1 MEWNEFRNYTIA
13 PSRKTS
19 IAQLENWNKMQRYAN
34 AWYRKLMKR
43 CMQIAAEL
51 IQKNTAFASLFFQ
64 CKMSLVKCAL
74 SVFVLRAMCIVHII
88 FSVHMWNMRAMNR
101 SILKMQLNELKRKMH
116 LYIMLCDAKLRWCM
130 VKQNNTKP
138 QRSNISKFP
147 KPKIYIKVIYVRI
160 VAPLPRFRA
169 MQHFCSSVAGSFG
182 SYSCFRF
189 GLIFHILRCGS
200 CRLMVLFSSL
210 RAIARACN
218 AMRGNCD
225 DFIFNEENKTL
236 ALFCLF
242 VCLRKNLC
250 RSFCLSFTRLIVL
263 LAMWFC
269 YGWNFRFCTKH
280 TCAPFNA
287 PIFALRC
294 IFTVFMCTLF
304 GWSGR
309 RNDVCLCISLCDNFQ
324 V

>member
-1 MEWNEFRNYTIA
+1 
-13 PSRKTS
+13 
-19 IAQLENWNKMQRYAN
+19 
-34 AWYRKLMKR
+34 MKR

-51 IQKNTAFASLFFQ
+51 TQKNTAFASLFFQ

-74 SVFVLRAMCIVHII
+74 SVFVLRAMCIVHLHII

-130 VKQNNTKP
+130 VKRNKTKP
-138 QRSNISKFP
+138 QRSHISKFP

-189 GLIFHILRCGS
+189 GFIFHILRCGS

-242 VCLRKNLC
+242 VWGRIYADRFVFHSLVL
-250 RSFCLSFTRLIVL
+250 SFCWQCGFVMVEIFGFVRSTHVRHLMHLFSHFGAFSLYSCARCLDGLGEGMMYVC
-263 LAMWFC
+263 A
-269 YGWNFRFCTKH
+269 FRTVIISKY
-280 TCAPFNA
+280 NA
-287 PIFALRC
+287 
-294 IFTVFMCTLF
+294 TSTL
-304 GWSGR
+304 
-309 RNDVCLCISLCDNFQ
+309 N
-324 V
+324 

>member
-1 MEWNEFRNYTIA
+1 
-13 PSRKTS
+13 
-19 IAQLENWNKMQRYAN
+19 
-34 AWYRKLMKR
+34 
-43 CMQIAAEL
+43 
-51 IQKNTAFASLFFQ
+51 
-64 CKMSLVKCAL
+64 
-74 SVFVLRAMCIVHII
+74 
-88 FSVHMWNMRAMNR
+88 
-101 SILKMQLNELKRKMH
+101 MQLNELKRKMH

-130 VKQNNTKP
+130 VKRNKTKP

-189 GLIFHILRCGS
+189 GFIFHILRCGS
-200 CRLMVLFSSL
+200 CRLMVRFFFTTCNCTCMQ
-210 RAIARACN
+210 CN
-218 AMRGNCD
+218 ARQLWWFYIQWRKQD
-225 DFIFNEENKTL
+225 SRSL
-236 ALFCLF
+236 LF

-269 YGWNFRFCTKH
+269 YGWNFRFCTRH

-294 IFTVFMCTLF
+294 IFTAFMCTLF
-304 GWSGR
+304 GWSG
-309 RNDVCLCISLCDNFQ
+309 NGMMYVCAFRSVIISKYNATSTLN
-324 V
+324 